1 VSSPMRELK
10 VRRIESGTVIDHIP
24 PGQALNVLKILGIRG
39 GSDAVVSM
47 VMNVVSRTASK
58 RKDIVKIESREL
70 APSEL
75 EQIAFIAPDA
85 TVNII
90 RDYKVVEKRKVVL
103 PEIAR
108 GVLRC
113 ANPNCISNTSE
124 PIVSEFVVESTR
136 PIVVR
141 CAYCERTLSG
151 DLADHLL

>member
-1 VSSPMRELK
+1 MSDAVHELK
-10 VRRIESGTVIDHIP
+10 VKRIESGTVIDHIP
-24 PGQALNVLKILGIRG
+24 HGQALNVLKILGIRG

-47 VMNVVSRTASK
+47 VMNVESRKGAG
-58 RKDIVKIESREL
+58 RKDIVKIENREL

-75 EQIAFIAPDA
+75 DQIALIAPEA

-90 RDYKVVEKRKVVL
+90 RDYTVVEKHKVVL
-103 PEIAR
+103 PQMAV

-124 PIVSEFVVESTR
+124 PIVSEFVVESTY
-136 PIVVR
+136 PVVVR
-141 CAYCERTLSG
+141 CVYCERKLSG